1 MRFCVVSR
9 NRLASPRG
17 LWWRPCVRTRG
28 FCQNPVPGKRLS
40 VKRIGVKAVH
50 LSYTDEGR
58 VLYEDYG
65 FGEHPYGDGW
75 LLLSIADVREALAA
89 DDAIG
94 GDVPD
99 SDTPHALIPQSPSP
113 DSYPP
118 PSQPGPA

>member
-1 MRFCVVSR
+1 
-9 NRLASPRG
+9 
-17 LWWRPCVRTRG
+17 
-28 FCQNPVPGKRLS
+28 VPGKRLS